1 MIGVKKPSKK
11 DRLAVKSKR
20 ESALVRYR
28 KEQYALAWE
37 RDKGLCVVCGKPA
50 QDTHHIWGHGK
61 YAGHWR
67 EHYTSLMCVCRKHH
81 PRPIYHRPPK
91 EDMLWI
97 EELQKRIN
105 Q

>member
-37 RDKGLCVVCGKPA
+37 RDKGLCVFCGKPA
-50 QDTHHIWGHGK
+50 QDTHHVYGRARCPGD
-61 YAGHWR
+61 WR
-67 EHYTSLMCVCRKHH
+67 ENFKNLMCVCRKHH
-81 PRPIYHRPPK
+81 PAPIFHKPAGPK
-91 EDMLWI
+91 LAYVERKL
-97 EELQKRIN
+97 EKIN
-105 Q
+105 G